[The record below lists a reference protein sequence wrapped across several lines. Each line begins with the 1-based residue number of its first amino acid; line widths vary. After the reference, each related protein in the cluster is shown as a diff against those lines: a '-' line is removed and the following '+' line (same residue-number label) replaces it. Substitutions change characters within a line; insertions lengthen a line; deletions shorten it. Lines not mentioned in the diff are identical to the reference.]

1 MLVLAVHNLTETS
14 AKIPFAMVVLLD
26 CISKK
31 LHPVQLKCRQVGA
44 LSRANCPP
52 HERPRQQ
59 LRGQAAPQ
67 ISPRWQGMMFHRSVL
82 LADRAHVWS
91 AERLRV
97 GGARRGEPAGMV
109 RCACLKRSFAKH
121 DLQIFHAGPYLVVI
135 PCHRLDDLLETDC
148 KTEVFEIQEQFAIGL
163 FTDVQRAADQVRHAQ
178 YAMCHL
184 APHRRCITTCTD

>member
-59 LRGQAAPQ
+59 LRSQAAPHQ
-67 ISPRWQGMMFHRSVL
+67 ISYAGKACFSTALSLQIVPTSGLRSVS
-82 LADRAHVWS
+82 VWEAPD
-91 AERLRV
+91 AESLREWC
-97 GGARRGEPAGMV
+97 AA
-109 RCACLKRSFAKH
+109 ACLKRNFAKH
-121 DLQIFHAGPYLVVI
+121 DLQIFHAGP
-135 PCHRLDDLLETDC
+135 
-148 KTEVFEIQEQFAIGL
+148 
-163 FTDVQRAADQVRHAQ
+163 
-178 YAMCHL
+178 
-184 APHRRCITTCTD
+184 